1 MTHVEFLRKL
11 ADDYGIVAEW
21 GEYAAICKRLREIA
35 YELETLIHE
44 NEILK
49 ADKRPFYQE
58 LEDYLRGSLE

>member
-11 ADDYGIVAEW
+11 ADDYAVATAW
-21 GEYAAICKRLREIA
+21 AEYAGICKRLREIA
-35 YELETLIHE
+35 YELETLIQE